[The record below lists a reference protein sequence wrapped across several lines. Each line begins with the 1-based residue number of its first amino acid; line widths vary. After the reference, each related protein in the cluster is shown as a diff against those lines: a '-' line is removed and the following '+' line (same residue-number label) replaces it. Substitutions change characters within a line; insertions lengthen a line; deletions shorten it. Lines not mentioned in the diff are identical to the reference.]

1 MSLIRLQSAHLAFG
15 DAPLLNSEELNI
27 YSKERLCLVG
37 RNGSGKSTLLKVL
50 MEEIKLDDGKL
61 EKQQGIKLSKLEQDP
76 PQSIDTSAYD
86 FVSDGLSEIGRLLSK
101 YHNLITN
108 TKDID
113 VSNLDK
119 LQSQI
124 DAKDGWSIDYR
135 IKSILES
142 LNINPDLNLKNLSGG
157 WKRKLALAK
166 ALVSEPDILLL
177 DEPTNHLDIE
187 TISWLESFL
196 LKFKGAIVFISHDR
210 TFISKLATRIVDL
223 DRGNLSSWPGNYDE
237 YLAGKEDALRIEQ
250 EKNALFDK
258 RLAQEEVWIRQGIKA
273 RRTRNE
279 GRVRRLKALRGE
291 FKERRKVQS
300 NVNFTVL
307 EALQSGKII
316 YEVEN
321 VNVSISDKVVIK
333 DFSCL
338 ISRGD
343 KIALVGKNGSGKS
356 TLIKLLMGQVKDFE
370 GKIKVGTNQ
379 SIAYFDQY
387 REQLDT
393 SKTVIEN
400 LADGKQE
407 ITIAGK
413 TRHALG
419 YLQDF
424 MFTPKRALSP
434 VSILSGGEKNRL
446 LLAKLFTKPS
456 NIIILDEPTND
467 LDIETLEL
475 LEDLILKYDGT
486 VIIVSHD
493 RYFLDNTVTSTWFFD
508 GKGHISM
515 YPGGYSD
522 AYHQFSHIYNKQKQ
536 PSSDSNISNN
546 IVKKKKSNNVK
557 TKLSYKEQKELEE
570 LPKLIEEL
578 EFNQGR
584 LQNEINS
591 PDFFS
596 LPSEQTKS
604 TLDELKKIDQD
615 LDNTYKRWE
624 ELESLKESLEK
635 G

>member
-86 FVSDGLSEIGRLLSK
+86 FVSEGLSEVGRLLSK

-108 TKDID
+108 IKDID

-142 LNINPDLNLKNLSGG
+142 LNINPDLNLKHLSGG

-250 EKNALFDK
+250 EQNALFDK

-273 RRTRNE
+273 RRTR
-279 GRVRRLKALRGE
+279 
-291 FKERRKVQS
+291 
-300 NVNFTVL
+300 
-307 EALQSGKII
+307 I
-316 YEVEN
+316 
-321 VNVSISDKVVIK
+321 
-333 DFSCL
+333 L
-338 ISRGD
+338 IQR
-343 KIALVGKNGSGKS
+343 
-356 TLIKLLMGQVKDFE
+356 
-370 GKIKVGTNQ
+370 
-379 SIAYFDQY
+379 
-387 REQLDT
+387 
-393 SKTVIEN
+393 
-400 LADGKQE
+400 
-407 ITIAGK
+407 
-413 TRHALG
+413 
-419 YLQDF
+419 F
-424 MFTPKRALSP
+424 M
-434 VSILSGGEKNRL
+434 
-446 LLAKLFTKPS
+446 
-456 NIIILDEPTND
+456 
-467 LDIETLEL
+467 
-475 LEDLILKYDGT
+475 
-486 VIIVSHD
+486 
-493 RYFLDNTVTSTWFFD
+493 
-508 GKGHISM
+508 
-515 YPGGYSD
+515 
-522 AYHQFSHIYNKQKQ
+522 
-536 PSSDSNISNN
+536 
-546 IVKKKKSNNVK
+546 
-557 TKLSYKEQKELEE
+557 
-570 LPKLIEEL
+570 
-578 EFNQGR
+578 
-584 LQNEINS
+584 
-591 PDFFS
+591 
-596 LPSEQTKS
+596 
-604 TLDELKKIDQD
+604 
-615 LDNTYKRWE
+615 
-624 ELESLKESLEK
+624 
-635 G
+635 